1 MHLLFRITLIFCL
14 ILFVSSTK
22 AAIFIVTSKADAG
35 PGTLRDAINQANANG
50 TTVVDYIHFNL
61 PGSSVDDRTIRIIA
75 ELPALSSNIEL
86 DGTTQPDAAFG
97 ISDAKIRLLKEN
109 YFSNG
114 NFFNILSIRDA
125 EHVNIYGIDLEI
137 PPGWFTSGGYC
148 LNITESSHITIG
160 APGKGNVMNA
170 SDGLIS
176 SGVQLTQ
183 GNATDLHIAYNL
195 LGVNPDGVS
204 IPIYMIS
211 YPSII
216 LWGTGNVEMDH
227 NQICAYTRIEEY
239 YSALVPLGK
248 RNYNV
253 HDNIGGGDY
262 TGSNKIGNASFT
274 ITTYP
279 RTDITG
285 DNAIEV
291 KNNHILEGYF
301 ALGGG
306 YGTVLLQG
314 NKINTD
320 VTGAIRTGRS
330 YANFSVE
337 LFRVKSAFIGGNQQS
352 EKNYISGLFG
362 GVSCS
367 YDDHVTISK
376 NSFFCNG
383 KGIQSKE
390 TVFVESFT
398 GTTVS
403 GTSEADAVI
412 EVFDADNCSGTQGGC
427 EGKVYLGRTVADA
440 GGKWSYSG
448 ALPENVVVTGTN
460 KEGSTS
466 EFTRATI
473 NTERIEVTPSFCG
486 KPGSI
491 KGIAVTGAVVIQW
504 EDASGNI
511 VGRDAEL
518 PAILPGT
525 YTLWANTN
533 NNPHG
538 KCAVSSYIV
547 TILDVK
553 PSLTNEQMTLV
564 KPCNDN
570 NGAIS
575 NITDHANAYTKQ
587 YKWLN
592 EKDEIVGT
600 GPDLTK
606 VPAGTYRLYAYIT
619 DDCFAISA
627 PIVLTNQQ
635 PPSIN
640 QSSATVTAATCS
652 NSNGA
657 VSGIDITGIMPYT
670 FRWLNEADN
679 VVSTGLELKNIP
691 QGEYRLELTDNSG
704 CVPVMGTPIEVDD
717 IGTISLDA
725 ANIKITPA
733 GCGGQ
738 GGAIS
743 GLLVAG
749 ADTYTWRNEAG
760 SMVGTNIELK
770 DIPEGNYQL
779 TATNNFSCN
788 AQTMWYKISK
798 TQPTQWLVQ
807 GEIQFPTCNETDGA
821 ILINN
826 ITGNTIKSLKWVNTA
841 TSNVIG
847 TDRNVMNVGPGNYAL
862 YIIDENDCE
871 QLAYTTEVPQRRG
884 PLLSGPPMVTDETCG
899 QANGGIQAP
908 VITGEGPFRYRW
920 TDENGVEKGNGT
932 ELKGIKKGAF
942 TLTVTDKYGCVV
954 NSGILNVN
962 NNASALP
969 APGDLYYIIA
979 KGQPLELKWSYSTA
993 VVFTLYADPGL
1004 NRKVNENNTGVFT
1017 LPLQFA
1023 DTKYYVTASMD
1034 ICTSTIATAYI
1045 TVVDKTDVYIPTA
1058 FSPNGDGQNDIF
1070 RPRYTGIVSIDYFK
1084 VFDRWGKLVFSS
1096 NTLGAGWDGQR
1107 SPMGSYIYVISGKDL
1122 LGKTFLKR
1130 GSVLLIR

>member
-1 MHLLFRITLIFCL
+1 MHLVSRIMLFFCL

-35 PGTLRDAINQANANG
+35 SGTLRDAINQANTNG

-61 PGSSVDDRTIRIIA
+61 PGSSVDDHTIRIIT

-86 DGTTQPDAAFG
+86 DGTTQPGAALG
-97 ISDAKIRLLKEN
+97 VSDAKIRLLKEN

-125 EHVNIYGIDLEI
+125 EHVSVYGMDLEI

-148 LNITESSHITIG
+148 LSIAGSNHISIG

-170 SDGLIS
+170 SDGLIAS
-176 SGVQLTQ
+176 DAQLTR
-183 GNATDLHIAYNL
+183 GNSTDLHIAYNL
-195 LGVNPDGVS
+195 LGVNPDGLS
-204 IPIYMIS
+204 IPIYVIS
-211 YPSII
+211 YPTII
-216 LWGTGNVEMDH
+216 LWGVGNVEIDH
-227 NQICAYTRIEEY
+227 NQICAYTRIEENY
-239 YSALVPLGK
+239 NALVPLGK
-248 RNYNV
+248 RNYKV

-262 TGSNKIGNASFT
+262 TGSNKIGNASFV

-279 RTDITG
+279 RTDIRG
-285 DNAIEV
+285 DNVIEV

-301 ALGGG
+301 SLGGG
-306 YGTVLLQG
+306 YGMVLLQG

-320 VTGAIRTGRS
+320 LTGTIRTGRVS
-330 YANFSVE
+330 ANFSVE
-337 LFRVKSAFIGGNQQS
+337 LFRVKSALIGGNLQS

-427 EGKVYLGRTVADA
+427 EGKVYLGSTVADA
-440 GGKWSYSG
+440 SGKWSYSE

-473 NTERIEVTPSFCG
+473 NMERMEVTPSFCG

-491 KGIAVTGAVVIQW
+491 KGITVTGAVVIQW
-504 EDASGNI
+504 EDASGNV
-511 VGRDAEL
+511 VGHDAEL
-518 PAILPGT
+518 SAIPPGK

-538 KCAVSSYIV
+538 KCAVSSYTV
-547 TILDVK
+547 TIWDVK
-553 PSLTNEQMTLV
+553 PGLTTEQMTLV
-564 KPCNDN
+564 KPCNDD

-592 EKDEIVGT
+592 EKDEVVGT
-600 GPDLTK
+600 EPGLTK

-619 DDCFAISA
+619 DDCFAVSA
-627 PIVLTNQQ
+627 PIVLTNQP

-640 QSSATVTAATCS
+640 QSAATVTAATC
-652 NSNGA
+652 NDSNGA
-657 VSGIDITGIMPYT
+657 VSGIDITGITPYT
-670 FRWLNEADN
+670 FRWLNEVDN
-679 VVSTGLELKNIP
+679 LVSTGLELKNVP
-691 QGEYRLELTDNSG
+691 HGEYRLELTDNSG
-704 CVPVMGTPIEVDD
+704 CVPVMGTPIKIDD
-717 IGTISLDA
+717 IGTINLDA
-725 ANIKITPA
+725 TNIRIMPA
-733 GCGGQ
+733 GCGKQ

-743 GLLVAG
+743 GLQITG

-760 SMVGTNIELK
+760 NTVGTSLELK

-779 TATNNFSCN
+779 TAANSFSCSV
-788 AQTMWYKISK
+788 QTVWYRVSR
-798 TQPTQWLVQ
+798 TQPAQWSVQ
-807 GEIQFPTCNETDGA
+807 SEIRLPTCNETDGA

-826 ITGNTIKSLKWVNTA
+826 ITGNIIKSLKWVSMTNGGI
-841 TSNVIG
+841 IG
-847 TDRNVMNVGPGNYAL
+847 TDRNIMNIGPGNYAL
-862 YIIDENDCE
+862 YITDENDCE
-871 QLAYTTEVPQRRG
+871 QLAYTTEVPRRSE
-884 PLLSGPPMVTDETCG
+884 PLLSGIPMITDETCG
-899 QANGGIQAP
+899 QANGSIQAP
-908 VITGEGPFRYRW
+908 VITGEGPFKYRW
-920 TDENGVEKGNGT
+920 TDASGVEKGNGA
-932 ELKGIKKGAF
+932 ELKEIKKGAF
-942 TLTVTDKYGCVV
+942 ILTVTDKYGCVA
-954 NSGILNVN
+954 NSGILNVSN
-962 NNASALP
+962 EASVLP
-969 APGDLYYIIA
+969 APQDLYYTIA
-979 KGQPLELKWSYSTA
+979 KGQSLELKWTYA
-993 VVFTLYADPGL
+993 APVLFTLYADPGL
-1004 NRKVNENNTGVFT
+1004 NSKLNQNNTGTFT
-1017 LPLQFA
+1017 LPPQFA
-1023 DTKYYVTASMD
+1023 DMKYYVTASMD
-1034 ICTSTIATAYI
+1034 ICTSMAAVAHIM
-1045 TVVDKTDVYIPTA
+1045 VVDKTDVYIPTA

-1070 RPRYTGIVSIDYFK
+1070 RPRYTGIASIDYFK
-1084 VFDRWGKLVFSS
+1084 VFDRWGRLVFSS
-1096 NTLGAGWDGQR
+1096 NALGDGWDGQG
-1107 SPMGSYIYVISGKDL
+1107 SSMGSYFYVISGKDL